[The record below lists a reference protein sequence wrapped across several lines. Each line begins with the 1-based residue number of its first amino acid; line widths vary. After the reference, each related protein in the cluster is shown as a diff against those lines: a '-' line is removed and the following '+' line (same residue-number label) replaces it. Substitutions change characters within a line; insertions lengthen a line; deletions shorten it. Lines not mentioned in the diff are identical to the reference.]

1 MTLPTEP
8 MLNAI
13 KSSVA
18 EFGDDVYSED
28 SPTNSLESYVGEL
41 TGLSNA
47 VFVVSGTMGNQVAVR
62 SHLIQPPYSVMC
74 GRRSHFFEW
83 ECGMAAILSQAHMI
97 SVQPTSRE
105 RAYITLE
112 DILPHIVPDD
122 GDFHTAPT
130 KVIVLENTISGKVVP
145 VEEIRKISDYARQ
158 RGIKVH
164 LDGARLWNAC
174 HVGTDPMLPPKKYVP
189 AVKEILRA
197 YCAAV
202 DSVTLCFSKSL
213 GAPSGSILLS
223 NDSSFI
229 LRARHFRKAMGGG
242 LRQVGVLTAPAR
254 VAIDQIFFSGCDLT
268 NANLLA
274 KRLEIR
280 WRAMGGE
287 IQPGLGQE
295 TNFVWLNLKAA
306 GVKDDDFIN
315 IAKEEGVKVGS
326 RGRIATHFRKS
337 FDPFDPLYCW
347 PTFAS
352 NLSSQKLTSIRT
364 LIQKSPRMQSCVW
377 KGLLNA
383 PSSLAKRRSSFV
395 DRNHRKRTVHP

>member
-1 MTLPTEP
+1 

-28 SPTNSLESYVGEL
+28 FPTNSLESYVGEL
-41 TGLSNA
+41 TGLSHA

-62 SHLIQPPYSVMC
+62 SHLLQPPYSVLC

-97 SVQPTSRE
+97 PIQPRSRE

-145 VEEIRKISDYARQ
+145 VEEITKISDHARQ

-174 HVGTDPMLPPKKYVP
+174 HAGTDPMLPPKKYVP

-242 LRQVGVLTAPAR
+242 LRQAGVLTAPAR
-254 VAIDQIFFSGCDLT
+254 VAIDQIFFSGWDLT
-268 NANLLA
+268 HANLLA

-280 WRAMGGE
+280 WRTMGGE

-306 GVKDDDFIN
+306 GVKNEDFIN

-326 RGRIATHFRKS
+326 GGRIATHFRKS
-337 FDPFDPLYCW
+337 LPGYLHSPLSFYSW
-347 PTFAS
+347 PTLAFLKFLIS
-352 NLSSQKLTSIRT
+352 NLCLFV
-364 LIQKSPRMQSCVW
+364 QKSPRKQSCVW

-383 PSSLAKRRSSFV
+383 PSSSVKRRPSHTA
-395 DRNHRKRTVHP
+395 DRNH